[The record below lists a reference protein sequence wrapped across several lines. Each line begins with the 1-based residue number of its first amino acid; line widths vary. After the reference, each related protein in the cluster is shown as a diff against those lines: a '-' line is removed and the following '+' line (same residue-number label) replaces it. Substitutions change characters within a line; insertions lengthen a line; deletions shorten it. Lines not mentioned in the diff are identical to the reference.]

1 MAQQPIGSNPQ
12 PRPTAFH
19 SPDFMDSPTA
29 RPVRILCEYLD
40 PEARFRRMNVKN
52 TIVMFGSARIRPQ
65 ADAQVRLEAAES
77 NFQKESGNPRFGAEL
92 NAAKSA
98 LRIARYYED
107 AQKLAGKL
115 TAWSDKSRR
124 PAQRFYICSGGG
136 PGIMEAAN
144 RGAKEAGGRSIGLN
158 ITLPFEQAPNP
169 YQTDELAFDFHYFFM
184 RKFWFVYLAK
194 ALVVFPGGFGTMDEL
209 FELLTIVQTQKTQK
223 YMPVVLYGT
232 EYWNEVINWE
242 ALARWGMISTD
253 DLSLFRFFDEVD
265 PAFDYLRQELD
276 RIYPV
281 SQKDR
286 PSS

>member
-1 MAQQPIGSNPQ
+1 MAQQPIGDNPQ

-19 SPDFMDSPTA
+19 DPAFIDSPSA

-40 PEARFRRMNVKN
+40 PESRFRRLNVKN
-52 TIVMFGSARIRPQ
+52 TIVMFGSARIRPL
-65 ADAQVRLEAAES
+65 ADAQVRLQAAE
-77 NFQKESGNPRFGAEL
+77 NNVQKESGNPRFTEEL
-92 NAAKSA
+92 NAARSGVQ
-98 LRIARYYED
+98 IARYYDE
-107 AQKLAGKL
+107 AQQLARRI
-115 TAWSDKSRR
+115 TEWSDKTRR

-144 RGAKEAGGRSIGLN
+144 RGAKDAGGRSIGLN

-169 YQTDELAFDFHYFFM
+169 YQTEDLAFDFHYFFM

-209 FELLTIVQTQKTQK
+209 FELLTIVQTQKTSK

-232 EYWNEVINWE
+232 QYWNEVINWD
-242 ALARWGMISTD
+242 ALARWGMISSE
-253 DLSLFRFFDEVD
+253 DLSLFRFFDEVE

-276 RIYPV
+276 RIYPP
-281 SQKDR
+281 SQKGAGGK
-286 PSS
+286 

>member
-12 PRPTAFH
+12 PRPNTFH
-19 SPDFMDSPTA
+19 NPGFMDSPSA

-40 PEARFRRMNVKN
+40 PESRFRRMNVKN
-52 TIVMFGSARIRPQ
+52 TIVMFGSARIRPL
-65 ADAQVRLEAAES
+65 ADAHARLQAAEN
-77 NFQKESGNPRFGAEL
+77 NFKKESGDPLFANEVT
-92 NAAKSA
+92 AAKSGE
-98 LRIARYYED
+98 RIARYYEE
-107 AQKLAGKL
+107 AQQLAGRL
-115 TAWSDKSRR
+115 TQWSDKTRR

-169 YQTDELAFDFHYFFM
+169 YQSDDLAFDFHYFFM

-194 ALVVFPGGFGTMDEL
+194 AIVVFPGGFGTMDEL
-209 FELLTIVQTQKTQK
+209 FELLTIVQTQKTSK
-223 YMPVVLYGT
+223 YMPIVLYGT
-232 EYWNEVINWE
+232 EYWNEVINWD
-242 ALARWGMISTD
+242 ALARWGMISSE
-253 DLSLFRFFDEVD
+253 DLSLFRFFDEVE
-265 PAFDYLRQELD
+265 PAFEYLRQELD

-286 PSS
+286 GGA